1 MNEVIRDFLEAEVTQ
16 SQYEELWNFITSR
29 SVTRGTFEG
38 NSYIILKISNNTF
51 IIYKEIIVP
60 LSTIKYQNAVV
71 TDRDYL
77 LKKINSVAYAKRFE
91 DVKIICDW

>member
-29 SVTRGTFEG
+29 SVTRGTYEG
-38 NSYIILKISNNTF
+38 NSYIILKTASNTF

-91 DVKIICDW
+91 NVRIICDW